1 MLSLSDVRGIA
12 TTLATRAASK
22 LLAEAGD
29 LVAATDSKRYH
40 HNPYP
45 LLERIRAK
53 GPVYKGLSG
62 LYALTSHTVCAQA
75 LKHPQMKVQPPPGK
89 RDLFMTQ
96 TNALEGSFVL
106 LDAPDH
112 TRLRRVTAPA
122 FRPKMMR
129 ELRGKIEATTH
140 RLLDQ
145 LGTEFDLMTEF
156 AGPLPITV
164 ISDLLGIPDAD
175 TARFGRYGMVIAE
188 ALDGLSTPAKVREY
202 NAAYAD
208 IEQLFTRLMAE
219 RRKDPGDDVI
229 SVLVT
234 AEAEEKVTTDELMT
248 TCMLLLLAGF
258 ETTVNMIGNA
268 TVLFSEH
275 PDQWDLLKAQPDL
288 APSVVEEVLRYE
300 SPVPMLMRFAHERVE
315 LDGGVLPAGAA
326 VLLMV
331 NAANRDPEI
340 FPEPHRF
347 DITRTRTVEHLA
359 FGGGVHYCLGAPLS
373 RLEGDIAFRAMAE
386 RFSTIKLTGEPE
398 RRFSNTIR
406 GFSTI
411 PVRV

>member
-1 MLSLSDVRGIA
+1 MLSFSDVRGIA
-12 TTLATRAASK
+12 TTLATRAGSK

-29 LVAATDSKRYH
+29 LIAATDSKRYH

-45 LLERIRAK
+45 VLEQMRTK

-62 LYALTSHTVCAQA
+62 IYALTSHSDCSEA
-75 LKHPQMKVQPPPGK
+75 LKHPQMKVKPLPGK
-89 RDLFMTQ
+89 RDMFMTQ

-106 LDAPDH
+106 MDAPDH

-129 ELRGKIEATTH
+129 QLRGKIEATTH

-145 LGTEFDLMTEF
+145 LGGEFDMMTDF

-175 TARFGRYGMVIAE
+175 TARFARYGMVIAE

-219 RRKDPGDDVI
+219 RRTDPGDDVI

-288 APSVVEEVLRYE
+288 APDAVEEVLRYE
-300 SPVPMLMRFAHERVE
+300 SPVPVLTRFAHERVE
-315 LDGGVLPAGAA
+315 LGGGVLPAGVA
-326 VLLMV
+326 VLFMIG
-331 NAANRDPEI
+331 AANRDPAV

-373 RLEGDIAFRAMAE
+373 RLEGEIAFRAMAE
-386 RFSTIKLTGEPE
+386 RFATIKLTGEPV
-398 RRFSNTIR
+398 RRLSSTIR